1 MADVRRLSP
10 RDLEVLLKRV
20 KDSHGSA
27 SLRME
32 GTARML
38 GQLQV
43 CGLEQGTAIRLGGA
57 KQRDRVP
64 PAGTPVTLSVLL
76 DEEVV
81 SMDTVLLEPLDEA
94 ETGRQRPRVLRAA
107 WPTRPLEF
115 HHRDEVR
122 VAAPELP
129 ALDATLSFQ
138 DRRYPAQLLNLTETG
153 MGLGL
158 EHLLPSPLHGEVVVE
173 TQLPGGLPL
182 RLVAEVRHWEF
193 LEHDPLPVR
202 IGLVLKDLPAGDRES
217 LRRMIQARRI
227 LRSESIRDE

>member
-1 MADVRRLSP
+1 MPDVRRLSP

-20 KDSHGSA
+20 KDGHGSA

-57 KQRDRVP
+57 KQRDLVP
-64 PAGTPVTLSVLL
+64 PAGTAVTLSMLL

-94 ETGRQRPRVLRAA
+94 KTGRQRPRVLRAA

-115 HHRDEVR
+115 HHRDDVR

-138 DRRYPAQLLNLTETG
+138 GRLYPAQLLNLTETG

-158 EHLLPSPLHGEVVVE
+158 EHSAPFPLHGEAVVE
-173 TQLPGGLPL
+173 TMLPGGFPL
-182 RLVAEVRHWEF
+182 RLVGDVRHWEL
-193 LEHDPLPVR
+193 LEYDPLPVR
-202 IGLVLKDLPAGDRES
+202 VGLVLKDLPAADRES
-217 LRRMIQARRI
+217 LRRMVQARRI
-227 LRSESIRDE
+227 LRSETFRDE